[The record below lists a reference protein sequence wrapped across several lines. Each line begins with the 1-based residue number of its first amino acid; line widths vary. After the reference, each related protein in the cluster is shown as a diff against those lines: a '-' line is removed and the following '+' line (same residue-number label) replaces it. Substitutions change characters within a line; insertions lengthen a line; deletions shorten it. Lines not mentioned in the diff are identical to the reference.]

1 MRLRWDLAWL
11 RPPPPLATL
20 RRDAVSLS
28 YAFWPISDQ
37 AAIMP
42 RHLAQV
48 VVFVLGVCCL
58 LAGCLCCI
66 FGSVQKRKKKKKEKK
81 QCLSFLA
88 GGKGYTVCVFC

>member
-1 MRLRWDLAWL
+1 MHTIPPSLPLFKVLPREKELGRRYDWVMRLRWDLAWL

-48 VVFVLGVCCL
+48 AVFVCL
-58 LAGCLCCI
+58 FA
-66 FGSVQKRKKKKKEKK
+66 
-81 QCLSFLA
+81 
-88 GGKGYTVCVFC
+88 CVWVVVRSL